1 MYLHEVNYHL
11 KHCYSLL
18 SVTLPPQEVP
28 NMPEGHQSTEN
39 ISYKQKCIILK
50 GNCNT
55 YKGIQNYIPTNIQ
68 MDKQIG
74 IQTEKLTKFSLQLRK
89 RKAPA

>member
-1 MYLHEVNYHL
+1 MY
-11 KHCYSLL
+11 
-18 SVTLPPQEVP
+18 
-28 NMPEGHQSTEN
+28 N
-39 ISYKQKCIILK
+39 IKRKL
-50 GNCNT
+50 NT
-55 YKGIQNYIPTNIQ
+55 YKGIQNYIQTNIQ